1 MWALENQHIEIGR
14 LLMKYH
20 PQVHIQDKVC
30 SQTKYRYVYVTVSVQ
45 KEWSPLVLASRAG
58 DLEIVQGIVALGAE
72 IDQPTNVSE
81 TIPSLC
87 VMVVN

>member
-1 MWALENQHIEIGR
+1 M
-14 LLMKYH
+14 
-20 PQVHIQDKVC
+20 
-30 SQTKYRYVYVTVSVQ
+30 Q

-81 TIPSLC
+81 TLPALC
-87 VMVVN
+87 VMVVTVQQRKWTPLMSAAHEGHAEVARFLLDKGAFVDFPDEV

>member
-30 SQTKYRYVYVTVSVQ
+30 SQIINQTNYRYVYVTVSVQ

-72 IDQPTNVSE
+72 IDQPTNVSGGN
-81 TIPSLC
+81 T
-87 VMVVN
+87 